1 MHKKPATATTRKH
14 RHLDPS
20 KPIYMTLTG
29 SLIPILNPEQLE
41 ALRELEMPLVP
52 RIPLTMHSAMRH

>member
-1 MHKKPATATTRKH
+1 MNRNSRKSPPDF
-14 RHLDPS
+14 DPS

-41 ALRELEMPLVP
+41 ALRELEMPLIP